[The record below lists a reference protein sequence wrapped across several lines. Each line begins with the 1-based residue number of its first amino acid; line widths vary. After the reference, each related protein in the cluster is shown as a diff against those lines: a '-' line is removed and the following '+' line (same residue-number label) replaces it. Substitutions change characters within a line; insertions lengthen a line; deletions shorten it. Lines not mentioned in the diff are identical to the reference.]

1 MFYFVLGVRNGDCL
15 SPLLFS
21 LYLNDIEGQFVNLK
35 MDGLKVHM
43 VKNLLYA
50 DDMVVFAITPEE
62 LQHGL
67 DLYKIW
73 KLVIFFLP

>member
-1 MFYFVLGVRNGDCL
+1 
-15 SPLLFS
+15 
-21 LYLNDIEGQFVNLK
+21 
-35 MDGLKVHM
+35 MDGLKVYM
-43 VKNLLYA
+43 VKKLLYA

-73 KLVIFFLP
+73 KLVYLLLAINVSKTKKFPFSLKSPC